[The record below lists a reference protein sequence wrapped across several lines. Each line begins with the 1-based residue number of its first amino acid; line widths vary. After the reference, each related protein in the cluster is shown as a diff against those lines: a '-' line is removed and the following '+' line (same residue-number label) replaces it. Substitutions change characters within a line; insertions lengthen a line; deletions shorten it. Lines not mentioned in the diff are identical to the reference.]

1 MLNKLLNFFTSLK
14 LTVACLVI
22 ALMLVFFGTL
32 AQVKIG
38 LYTAQEQ
45 YFRSL
50 FVYWQPEGASWK
62 IPILPG
68 GWLLGGILLTNLIA
82 AHIKRFE
89 LSRKKI
95 GIFVIHG
102 GLILL
107 LVGQFFT
114 ELFQVESNMRLEE
127 GESKNYSESSRQ
139 SELAVIDVSNPAHD
153 TVVSFPESM
162 LAGKGEIKHPTLPF
176 TIKVQDY
183 AENASPSLGRTAA
196 DGALTARNGAGTV
209 VGMVREKTSAKMD
222 DRNIPA
228 ATLEVVS
235 DKGSAGTWVVSNW
248 LVEKPL
254 VNIVGRQFGQKWT
267 DAVNQSQEFQVGD
280 KTYRLALRPIR
291 YYKDHTVELLDFRH
305 DLYIGTDKP
314 KNFSSRVRIQNPK
327 TGEDREVLIYMN
339 NPLRYAGETYFQ
351 ASFEPGDKVTILQ
364 VVRNPAALTPYVSC
378 VLVGLGLM
386 IQFLSHLI
394 KFGRRHSDQGGGS
407 TPATKVE
414 SARKPGRG
422 KNSEP
427 EVVAA
432 TTKRRNA

>member
-1 MLNKLLNFFTSLK
+1 MLNKILNFFTSLK
-14 LTVACLVI
+14 LTVACLIMAVV
-22 ALMLVFFGTL
+22 LVFFGTL
-32 AQVKIG
+32 AQVKLG

-50 FVYWQPEGASWK
+50 LVYWQPEGASWK
-62 IPILPG
+62 IPFLPG
-68 GWLLGGILLTNLIA
+68 GWLLGGVLLVNLIA

-95 GIFVIHG
+95 GIFIIHG

-127 GESKNYSESSRQ
+127 GESKTYSESSRQ
-139 SELAVIDVSNPAHD
+139 SELAVIDISSPDHD
-153 TVVSFPESM
+153 IVVSFPESM
-162 LAGKGEIKHPTLPF
+162 LADKGEIKHPSLPF
-176 TIKVQDY
+176 TLKIRDY
-183 AENASPSLGRTAA
+183 AENASPTLGRTAA
-196 DGALTARNGAGTV
+196 DGALTSSQGAGTS
-209 VGMVREKTSAKMD
+209 VGMVREKTTAKMD

-228 ATLEVVS
+228 ATVEIVS
-235 DKGSAGTWVVSNW
+235 DQGSVGSWLVSNW
-248 LVEKPL
+248 LVEPPL

-267 DAVNQSQEFQVGD
+267 DAVNEPQEFKVGD
-280 KTYRLALRPIR
+280 KTYRLVLRPIR
-291 YYKDHTVELLDFRH
+291 YYKDYTVQLLDFRH

-351 ASFEPGDKVTILQ
+351 ASFEPGDTVTILQ
-364 VVRNPAALTPYVSC
+364 VVRNPAALTPYISC
-378 VLVGLGLM
+378 TVMSVGLI

-394 KFGRRHSDQGGGS
+394 KFGRRNSGQGGGS
-407 TPATKVE
+407 TPAT
-414 SARKPGRG
+414 SIPPARKSGRTQS
-422 KNSEP
+422 SEQ
-427 EVVAA
+427 EVAAA